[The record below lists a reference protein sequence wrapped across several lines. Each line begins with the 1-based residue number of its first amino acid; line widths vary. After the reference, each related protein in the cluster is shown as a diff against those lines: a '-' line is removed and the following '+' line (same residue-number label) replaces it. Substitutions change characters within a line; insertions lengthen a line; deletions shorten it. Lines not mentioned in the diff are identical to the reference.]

1 MQMTLQAYR
10 PEPLTNF
17 ADPREAQAFQAAL
30 EKVAAELG
38 RTYPLIINGER
49 VTTAETFAS
58 INPARPAQVVGHV
71 ASAGQAEFEAAMVAA
86 QKAFETWSRTAP
98 EARARILLR
107 AAAKLRREKHYYSAW
122 MVYEVGK
129 TWVEAD
135 ADTAEAIDFLEFY
148 AREMFRLAGP
158 QEVTNNP
165 GEENMLQYIP
175 LGVGAVIPP
184 FNFALAI
191 TCGMTVSAA
200 VTGNTVL
207 LKPAIPAPVIAYKM
221 MELLEESG
229 MPAGVVNYIPSAGAE
244 VGQLMVA
251 DIRTRFVSFTG
262 SREVGC
268 KIYEEAAK
276 VRPGQKWLKRVIA
289 EMGGKDAIVVDEGV
303 DLDDAAAGIVASA
316 FGFSGQKC
324 SACSRVIAHEK
335 VYDELL
341 AKVVERTQKL
351 VVGDPA
357 DPKTNVGPVA
367 EKKYFEK
374 IVSYLAVG
382 KAEGRLVTGG
392 EPVELEG
399 GYYIAPTIYAD
410 VDPCSRISCEEI
422 FGPIVAFHKA
432 PDFKTAIAW
441 ANNTDYGLTGAVYSN
456 NREHLEYARREFHVG
471 NLYLNRKCTGA
482 LVGVHP
488 FGGFNM
494 SGTDSKAGGY
504 DYLIQFMQGKSVAE
518 KF

>member
-1 MQMTLQAYR
+1 MSLTAYR

-17 ADPREAQAFQAAL
+17 ADPREAQTFQGAL
-30 EKVAAELG
+30 DQVAAELG

-49 VTTAETFAS
+49 VSTAETFAS
-58 INPARPAQVVGHV
+58 INPARPAQVVGQV
-71 ASAGQAEFEAAMVAA
+71 ASAGPAEFEASMQAA
-86 QKAFETWSRTAP
+86 QNAYQTWSRTSP
-98 EARARILLR
+98 DARARVLLR
-107 AAAKLRREKHYYSAW
+107 AAASLRRQKHYYSAW

-148 AREMFRLAGP
+148 AREMIRLAGQQP
-158 QEVTNNP
+158 VTAVP
-165 GEENMLQYIP
+165 GEENGLTYIP

-191 TCGMTVSAA
+191 TLGMTVSAA

-207 LKPAIPAPVIAYKM
+207 LKPAIPAPVVAYKM
-221 MELLEESG
+221 MELLEAAG

-289 EMGGKDAIVVDEGV
+289 EMGGKDAIVVDEGT
-303 DLDDAAAGIVASA
+303 DLDEVATGIVASA

-324 SACSRVIAHEK
+324 SACSRVIAHEN

-341 AKVVERTQKL
+341 AKVVERTKKL

-382 KAEGRLVTGG
+382 KGEGRLVAGG
-392 EPVELEG
+392 EPVALEG

-410 VDPCSRISCEEI
+410 VAPDARISCEEI
-422 FGPIVAFHKA
+422 FGPVVAFHKA

-441 ANNTDYGLTGAVYSN
+441 ANATDYGLTGAAYSN
-456 NREHLEYARREFHVG
+456 NREHIEYARREFNVG

-482 LVGVHP
+482 LVGVQP

-504 DYLIQFMQGKSVAE
+504 DYLIQFMQGKSIAE
-518 KF
+518 RF